1 MGKTFTRSISLVL
14 IVSVVLS
21 LTSCVEKSGREG
33 RKVSADTP
41 WFSSNVYDIEIATD
55 PAREIEDCMFFFLGA
70 DEKYYVVRT
79 CGNYKGTLKEK
90 EANNGYYTY
99 DLVTVIDRNS
109 KQVVNT
115 LDLNNED
122 GMDVFYANGYVTT
135 YSFTDEKY
143 YDPLTSEVKE
153 TRAVN
158 RDDNG
163 FTLYYHLGEYF
174 VEAIDDFS
182 NGEGSYKIK
191 ISSPEGNTIESSL
204 KQLGTSIQIEGMF
217 LIDKGNALI
226 YAFTSKGKGYYEL
239 NLDSGKIQD
248 ADEKNYEWIDLDK
261 IGSTIVSS
269 AGDLYSKSLTGITRI
284 DTSAK
289 KVENVLDFNCCG
301 INRAILA
308 GFALADCSERTLSF
322 VGQKDKYM
330 NLAGDKLNAFQIVE
344 LTKEDKNPNAGK
356 TVLEL
361 YAPYISDETGAAIE
375 TYNANN
381 KKFYIEVVD
390 RYDESKYK
398 TDNNV
403 DWRTRTAN
411 ELRME
416 SLNTETKL
424 STDLIMDIISGKGP
438 DILMDTCGFNQFN
451 NPDYLIDLTPYVGKL
466 DPGKYFTN
474 VIEGSKSNGKL
485 YQMPVS
491 FYISGIYTDKGNAGS
506 SGVGFTF
513 DEYKDFVSGKLNGV
527 DAIKYGQAY
536 YFVNLFNFM
545 NEKFIKDGKVD
556 FTCPEFAEIA
566 EYVKENVPEDGVPS
580 EGGSLG
586 VDRADKVQIQDYN
599 YYFTIKKD
607 SNRNI
612 DPAILGYP
620 SSDGRG
626 PLFLS
631 YSSVA
636 VSAQATDVKACGE
649 FVKLLLS
656 DEIQAGFAVSG
667 MGFAVNRNAFK
678 TAGESAVRYCN
689 ELDDSFET
697 SKVKFTT
704 DDINNLESILLS
716 CSRMNNEDSAISIIL
731 YEEMPAYFL
740 GQKDLDAV
748 IKIAADRAQKVLDER
763 G

>member
-1 MGKTFTRSISLVL
+1 
-14 IVSVVLS
+14 
-21 LTSCVEKSGREG
+21 
-33 RKVSADTP
+33 
-41 WFSSNVYDIEIATD
+41 
-55 PAREIEDCMFFFLGA
+55 
-70 DEKYYVVRT
+70 
-79 CGNYKGTLKEK
+79 
-90 EANNGYYTY
+90 
-99 DLVTVIDRNS
+99 
-109 KQVVNT
+109 
-115 LDLNNED
+115 
-122 GMDVFYANGYVTT
+122 
-135 YSFTDEKY
+135 
-143 YDPLTSEVKE
+143 
-153 TRAVN
+153 
-158 RDDNG
+158 
-163 FTLYYHLGEYF
+163 
-174 VEAIDDFS
+174 
-182 NGEGSYKIK
+182 
-191 ISSPEGNTIESSL
+191 
-204 KQLGTSIQIEGMF
+204 MF
-217 LIDKGNALI
+217 LIDKRNALI

-248 ADEKNYEWIDLDK
+248 ADAKNYEWIDLDK

-269 AGDLYSKSLTGITRI
+269 AGDLYSKNLTGITRI

-301 INRAILA
+301 INRAKLA

-398 TDNNV
+398 TDNKV

-411 ELRME
+411 DVRME
-416 SLNTETKL
+416 SLNTETRL

-438 DILMDTCGFNQFN
+438 DILMDTCGFNQLN

-580 EGGSLG
+580 EGSSRG
-586 VDRADKVQIQDYN
+586 VDSAEKVQIQDYN

>member
-14 IVSVVLS
+14 IISVVLS

-41 WFSSNVYDIEIATD
+41 WFSSSVYDIEIATD

-79 CGNYKGTLKEK
+79 YGQYTGSM
-90 EANNGYYTY
+90 EAKAADLDSYSY

-115 LDLNNED
+115 IDLNNEH
-122 GMDVFYANGYVTT
+122 GIDVLYANGYVTT
-135 YSFTDEKY
+135 FSYTSEKY

-158 RDDNG
+158 RDDIG
-163 FTLYYHLGEYF
+163 SYYHLGEYL

-182 NGEGSYKIK
+182 NGEVSYKIK

-217 LIDKGNALI
+217 PIDNDNALI
-226 YAFTSKGKGYYEL
+226 YANTSKGKGYYEL
-239 NLDSGKIQD
+239 DLDSGKIQD
-248 ADEKNYEWIDLDK
+248 ADAKNYEWIDLDK

-269 AGDLYSKSLTGITRI
+269 SGDLYSRTPTGITRI

-289 KVENVLDFNCCG
+289 KVEDVFDYNCCG
-301 INRAILA
+301 ISRAKLERYEP
-308 GFALADCSERTLSF
+308 ADCSDGALSF
-322 VGQKDKYM
+322 IGQKEGFM
-330 NLAGDKLNAFQIVE
+330 NLSGEKKNTFQIVE
-344 LTKEDKNPNAGK
+344 LTKEAKNPNAGK

-361 YAPYISDETGAAIE
+361 YAPYISDEIGAAIE

-411 ELRME
+411 EVRME
-416 SLNTETKL
+416 SLDIDTKL
-424 STDLIMDIISGKGP
+424 STDLAMDIISGKGP
-438 DILMDTCGFNQFN
+438 DILIGTSRYNQLN
-451 NPDYLIDLTPYVGKL
+451 NPDYLTDLTPYVGKL

-485 YQMPVS
+485 YQLPVS

-506 SGVGFTF
+506 SGVGFTL
-513 DEYKDFVSGKLNGV
+513 DEYKDYVSGKLNGNDV
-527 DAIKYGQAY
+527 IKYGQAL
-536 YFVNLFNFM
+536 YFVNLFNSM
-545 NEKFIKDGKVD
+545 NDKFIKDGKVD

-566 EYVKENVPEDGVPS
+566 EYVKENVPEKGVPS
-580 EGGSLG
+580 EDGQDTNS
-586 VDRADKVQIQDYN
+586 AEKVEIQSYLDF
-599 YYFTIKKD
+599 YYRKQY

-620 SSDGRG
+620 SLDGRG
-626 PLFLS
+626 PLFSS

-649 FVKLLLS
+649 FVRLLLS
-656 DEIQAGFAVSG
+656 DEIQTGIAMSG

-678 TAGESAVRYCN
+678 AAGENAVRFCS
-689 ELDDSFET
+689 ELDNTFEAN
-697 SKVKFTT
+697 KVKFTT
-704 DDINNLESILLS
+704 DDISNLESIVLS
-716 CSRMNNEDSAISIIL
+716 CSRMDNEDSAISIIL

>member
-1 MGKTFTRSISLVL
+1 MGKTITRSISLVL
-14 IVSVVLS
+14 IISVVLS
-21 LTSCVEKSGREG
+21 LTSCVEKSGKEG

-41 WFSSNVYDIEIATD
+41 WFSSSVYDIEVATD

-79 CGNYKGTLKEK
+79 YGQYTGSM
-90 EANNGYYTY
+90 EAKAADLDSYSY

-115 LDLNNED
+115 IDLNNEHAI
-122 GMDVFYANGYVTT
+122 DVLYANGYVTT
-135 YSFTDEKY
+135 YSYTSEKY

-158 RDDNG
+158 RDDIG
-163 FTLYYHLGEYF
+163 SYYHLGEYL

-217 LIDKGNALI
+217 PIDNDNALI
-226 YAFTSKGKGYYEL
+226 YADTSKGRGYYEL
-239 NLDSGKIQD
+239 DLDSGKIQD
-248 ADEKNYEWIDLDK
+248 ADAKNYEWIDLDK

-269 AGDLYSKSLTGITRI
+269 AGDLYSRTPTGITRI

-289 KVENVLDFNCCG
+289 KVEDVFDYNCCG
-301 INRAILA
+301 ISRAKLEWYEP
-308 GFALADCSERTLSF
+308 ADCSDGALSF
-322 VGQKDKYM
+322 IGQKESFM
-330 NLAGDKLNAFQIVE
+330 NLSGEKKNTFQIVE
-344 LTKEDKNPNAGK
+344 LTKEAKNPNAGK

-361 YAPYISDETGAAIE
+361 YAPYISDEIGAAIE

-390 RYDESKYK
+390 RYDKSKYE

-411 ELRME
+411 EVRME
-416 SLNTETKL
+416 SLDIDTKL
-424 STDLIMDIISGKGP
+424 STDLAMDIISGKGP
-438 DILMDTCGFNQFN
+438 DILIGTSRYNQLN
-451 NPDYLIDLTPYVGKL
+451 NPDYLTDLTPYVGKL

-485 YQMPVS
+485 YQLPVS
-491 FYISGIYTDKGNAGS
+491 FYIRGIYTDKGNAGS
-506 SGVGFTF
+506 SGVGFTL
-513 DEYKDFVSGKLNGV
+513 DEYKDFVSGKLNGNDV
-527 DAIKYGQAY
+527 IKYGQAL
-536 YFVNLFNFM
+536 YFVNLFNSM
-545 NEKFIKDGKVD
+545 NDKFIKDGKVD

-566 EYVKENVPEDGVPS
+566 EYVKENVPEKGVPS
-580 EGGSLG
+580 EDGQDTNS
-586 VDRADKVQIQDYN
+586 AENVQIQSYLDF
-599 YYFTIKKD
+599 YYRKQY

-649 FVKLLLS
+649 FVKFLLS
-656 DEIQAGFAVSG
+656 DEIQAGFAVSST
-667 MGFAVNRNAFK
+667 GFAVNRNAFK

-689 ELDDSFET
+689 ERDNPFET
-697 SKVKFTT
+697 SKVMFTT
-704 DDINNLESILLS
+704 DDINNLEATLLS

-731 YEEMPAYFL
+731 FEEMPAYFL

-748 IKIAADRAQKVLDER
+748 IKITADRAQKVLDER

>member
-1 MGKTFTRSISLVL
+1 
-14 IVSVVLS
+14 
-21 LTSCVEKSGREG
+21 
-33 RKVSADTP
+33 
-41 WFSSNVYDIEIATD
+41 
-55 PAREIEDCMFFFLGA
+55 MFFFLGA

-163 FTLYYHLGEYF
+163 FTLYYHLGEYL

-248 ADEKNYEWIDLDK
+248 ADAQNYEWIDLDK

-269 AGDLYSKSLTGITRI
+269 AGDLYSKNLTGITRI

-301 INRAILA
+301 INRAKLA